1 MPADIAQHLDPVE
14 SCQPFG
20 VVGHDRVML
29 ACAESQEAR
38 EHLLDAVLI
47 ALDLLDRK
55 DFPGFI
61 LAGGVAD
68 AGGAAAHQRDR
79 LVAGLL
85 QPVEAHDL
93 HHGADVKRRRGAV
106 ETDIAD
112 KVATGRE
119 LVQRVRVRNLMN
131 KAAAPQHIE
140 KIRFKNSHFG
150 ATLIILIFSRYSQG
164 VAEPWRNRLPQACA
178 LWHYKMCL
186 FDTSWASR
194 AGASRGS
201 TMALMLTAIG
211 LMSVTSL
218 DGVDVA
224 LIETD
229 GRRVKAFGPTG
240 YRPYTQNER
249 GLLRQALTEAV
260 NLPQRDARPGILREA
275 EHAVTIAHAEAVA
288 AFTAQNRLS
297 REDVDIVGFH
307 GQTVLHR
314 PAQKMTVQIGDAAA
328 LAKAIHIPVMHD
340 FRAADVAAGGQ
351 GAPFVPVYH
360 RALAQSLEREGP
372 MVVVNIGGVSNIT
385 YIDGTDTLIACDT
398 GPGNALLDDYMYRTT
413 GQALD
418 CEGRMAAQ
426 GVADEAWVARALE
439 HPFFARPPPKSLDRH
454 DFASLAL
461 REMRPAD
468 GAATLTAFTAAAI
481 ARIVALLPKVPL
493 NWIVVGGGARN
504 HTMMRMLRERLAPAT
519 IEAGDA
525 LGWSTDAIE
534 AQAFG
539 FLAARGLKGLPLS
552 YPATTGVPIPMTG
565 GVIARP

>member
-1 MPADIAQHLDPVE
+1 M
-14 SCQPFG
+14 
-20 VVGHDRVML
+20 
-29 ACAESQEAR
+29 
-38 EHLLDAVLI
+38 
-47 ALDLLDRK
+47 
-55 DFPGFI
+55 
-61 LAGGVAD
+61 
-68 AGGAAAHQRDR
+68 
-79 LVAGLL
+79 
-85 QPVEAHDL
+85 
-93 HHGADVKRRRGAV
+93 
-106 ETDIAD
+106 
-112 KVATGRE
+112 
-119 LVQRVRVRNLMN
+119 
-131 KAAAPQHIE
+131 
-140 KIRFKNSHFG
+140 
-150 ATLIILIFSRYSQG
+150 
-164 VAEPWRNRLPQACA
+164 
-178 LWHYKMCL
+178 
-186 FDTSWASR
+186 
-194 AGASRGS
+194 
-201 TMALMLTAIG
+201 TMMLTAIG
-211 LMSVTSL
+211 LMSGTSL

-275 EHAVTIAHAEAVA
+275 EQAVTVAHAEAVA

-314 PAQKMTVQIGDAAA
+314 PAQKMTVQIGDATA
-328 LAKAIHIPVMHD
+328 LARAIHIPVMHD

-385 YIDGTDTLIACDT
+385 YIDGADTLIACDT
-398 GPGNALLDDYMYRTT
+398 GPGNALLDDYMYRTKS
-413 GQALD
+413 QPFD
-418 CEGRMAAQ
+418 CDGRLASQ
-426 GVADEAWVARALE
+426 GVADQAWVARALD
-439 HPFFARPPPKSLDRH
+439 HPFFALPPPKSLDRN

-481 ARIVALLPKVPL
+481 ARIVPLLPKVPL

-504 HTMMRMLRERLAPAT
+504 LTMVRMLRERLPPAT
-519 IEAGDA
+519 VEAGDA

-552 YPATTGVPIPMTG
+552 YPATTGVPMPMTG